1 MGNYKNSAEV
11 WRREGLTEGEL
22 RTMGALAV
30 EATEKLRKTTVR
42 EEAVLLG
49 SVPFGSWDEFA
60 KAVQEMA
67 AHKMAAHKMATYS
80 YEPIPV
86 EINTKRLIATAF
98 LDDGGEMS
106 VEENSVP
113 EEAFID
119 LSRTRCV
126 VDADRSHKSYEFT
139 CPVLKKYPD
148 GKLYPTREAYVI
160 SAIDVDANG
169 SQEVDFNIIYGGLN

>member
-1 MGNYKNSAEV
+1 MGNYENSTEV
-11 WRREGLTEGEL
+11 WRGEGLTEGEL

-42 EEAVLLG
+42 KEAVLLG

-67 AHKMAAHKMATYS
+67 AHS

-98 LDDGGEMS
+98 LDDEGEMS
-106 VEENSVP
+106 VEEHSVP
-113 EEAFID
+113 EEVFID

-126 VDADRSHKSYEFT
+126 VDADRSHKSYKFT
-139 CPVLKKYPD
+139 CPVLEKYPD

-169 SQEVDFNIIYGGLN
+169 SQEVDFKIIYGNLN

>member
-1 MGNYKNSAEV
+1 MGNYENSTEV
-11 WRREGLTEGEL
+11 GRGEGLTEGEL
-22 RTMGALAV
+22 RTMGTLAM
-30 EATEKLRKTTVR
+30 EATEELKKTTIR
-42 EEAVLLG
+42 KEAVLLG
-49 SVPFGSWDEFA
+49 SIPFGSWDEFA

-67 AHKMAAHKMATYS
+67 AHS

-86 EINTKRLIATAF
+86 KINTKRLIATAF
-98 LDDGGEMS
+98 LDDRGEMS

-113 EEAFID
+113 EEVFID

-148 GKLYPTREAYVI
+148 GELYSIREVYVI
-160 SAIDVDANG
+160 SAIDVNG
-169 SQEVDFNIIYGGLN
+169 SQEVDFKIIQGGLN

>member
-1 MGNYKNSAEV
+1 MRNENFTEV
-11 WRREGLTEGEL
+11 GRGEGLTEGEL
-22 RTMGALAV
+22 RTMGTLAV
-30 EATEKLRKTTVR
+30 KATEELKKTTIR
-42 EEAVLLG
+42 KEAVLLG
-49 SVPFGSWDEFA
+49 SAPFDSWDEFV

-67 AHKMAAHKMATYS
+67 AHS

-86 EINTKRLIATAF
+86 KINTKRLIATAF
-98 LDDGGEMS
+98 LDDRGEMS
-106 VEENSVP
+106 VEETSVP
-113 EEAFID
+113 EDAFID

>member
-1 MGNYKNSAEV
+1 MGNYENSTEV
-11 WRREGLTEGEL
+11 WRGEGLTEGEL

-42 EEAVLLG
+42 KETVLLG

-60 KAVQEMA
+60 KAAQEMA
-67 AHKMAAHKMATYS
+67 AHS

-98 LDDGGEMS
+98 LDDEGEMS
-106 VEENSVP
+106 VEEHSVP
-113 EEAFID
+113 EEVFID
-119 LSRTRCV
+119 LSRTRC
-126 VDADRSHKSYEFT
+126 DAEEDRNRKSYEFT
-139 CPVLKKYPD
+139 CPALERYPD
-148 GKLYPTREAYVI
+148 GELCPTRKAYVI
-160 SAIDVDANG
+160 SAIDVNG

>member
-1 MGNYKNSAEV
+1 MKNYENFTEV
-11 WRREGLTEGEL
+11 GRREGLTEGEL
-22 RTMGALAV
+22 RTMGMLAM
-30 EATEKLRKTTVR
+30 EATEELKKTTIR
-42 EEAVLLG
+42 KEAVLLG
-49 SVPFGSWDEFA
+49 GVPFNSWDEFA

-67 AHKMAAHKMATYS
+67 AHS

-86 EINTKRLIATAF
+86 KINTKRLIATAF
-98 LDDGGEMS
+98 LDDRGEMS

-113 EEAFID
+113 EEVFID

-148 GKLYPTREAYVI
+148 GELYPIREAYVI
-160 SAIDVDANG
+160 SAIDVNG
-169 SQEVDFNIIYGGLN
+169 SQEVDFKII

>member
-1 MGNYKNSAEV
+1 MGNYENFTEV
-11 WRREGLTEGEL
+11 GRGEGLTEGEL

-30 EATEKLRKTTVR
+30 EATEKLRKTIVR
-42 EEAVLLG
+42 KETVLLG
-49 SVPFGSWDEFA
+49 SVPFDSWDEFA

-67 AHKMAAHKMATYS
+67 AYS

-98 LDDGGEMS
+98 LDDEGEMS
-106 VEENSVP
+106 VEERFVP
-113 EEAFID
+113 EEVFID

-126 VDADRSHKSYEFT
+126 VDADRSHKSYKFT

-148 GKLYPTREAYVI
+148 GELYPIREAYVI
-160 SAIDVDANG
+160 SAIDVNG
-169 SQEVDFNIIYGGLN
+169 SQEVDFKIIQGNLN

>member
-1 MGNYKNSAEV
+1 MGNYENSTEV
-11 WRREGLTEGEL
+11 GRGEGLTEGEL

-42 EEAVLLG
+42 KETVLLG

-67 AHKMAAHKMATYS
+67 AHS

-98 LDDGGEMS
+98 LDDEGEMS
-106 VEENSVP
+106 VEERFVP
-113 EEAFID
+113 EEVFID
-119 LSRTRCV
+119 LSRTRC
-126 VDADRSHKSYEFT
+126 DAEEDRNHKSYEFT

-169 SQEVDFNIIYGGLN
+169 SQEVDFKIIYGGLN

>member
-1 MGNYKNSAEV
+1 MGNYENSTEA
-11 WRREGLTEGEL
+11 WRREGLTEDEL
-22 RTMGALAV
+22 RTMGTLAM
-30 EATEKLRKTTVR
+30 EATEKLKKTIIRKET
-42 EEAVLLG
+42 VLLG

-67 AHKMAAHKMATYS
+67 AHS

-86 EINTKRLIATAF
+86 EINTKRLIAKAF
-98 LDDGGEMS
+98 LDDRGEMS

-113 EEAFID
+113 EEVFID

-148 GKLYPTREAYVI
+148 GELYPIREAYVI
-160 SAIDVDANG
+160 SAIDVNG
-169 SQEVDFNIIYGGLN
+169 SQEVDFKII

>member
-1 MGNYKNSAEV
+1 MGNYKNSTEV
-11 WRREGLTEGEL
+11 GRGEGLTEGEL
-22 RTMGALAV
+22 RTMGTLAV
-30 EATEKLRKTTVR
+30 KATEELKKTTIR
-42 EEAVLLG
+42 KEAVLLG

-67 AHKMAAHKMATYS
+67 AHKMTAYS

-86 EINTKRLIATAF
+86 KINTKRLIATAF

-169 SQEVDFNIIYGGLN
+169 SQEVDFKIIYGGLN

>member
-1 MGNYKNSAEV
+1 MRNYENSTEV
-11 WRREGLTEGEL
+11 GRREGLTEGEL
-22 RTMGALAV
+22 RTMGTLAM
-30 EATEKLRKTTVR
+30 EATEELKKTTIR
-42 EEAVLLG
+42 KEAVLLG

-67 AHKMAAHKMATYS
+67 AHS

-86 EINTKRLIATAF
+86 KINTKRLIATAF

-106 VEENSVP
+106 VEEHSVP
-113 EEAFID
+113 EEVFID

-126 VDADRSHKSYEFT
+126 VDEDRSHKSYKFT

-148 GKLYPTREAYVI
+148 GELYPIREAYVI
-160 SAIDVDANG
+160 SAIDVNG
-169 SQEVDFNIIYGGLN
+169 SQEVDFKII

>member
-1 MGNYKNSAEV
+1 MGNYENSTEV
-11 WRREGLTEGEL
+11 WRGEGLTEGEL

-42 EEAVLLG
+42 EETVLLG

-67 AHKMAAHKMATYS
+67 AHS

-98 LDDGGEMS
+98 LDDEGEMS
-106 VEENSVP
+106 VEERFVP
-113 EEAFID
+113 EEVFID
-119 LSRTRCV
+119 LSRTRC
-126 VDADRSHKSYEFT
+126 DAEEDRNHKSYEFT
-139 CPVLKKYPD
+139 CPVLMEHPD
-148 GKLYPTREAYVI
+148 GKLYLTRKAYVI
-160 SAIDVDANG
+160 SVIDVNG

>member
-1 MGNYKNSAEV
+1 MRNYENFTEIG
-11 WRREGLTEGEL
+11 RGEGLTEGEL
-22 RTMGALAV
+22 RTMGALAMK
-30 EATEKLRKTTVR
+30 ATEELKKTTIR
-42 EEAVLLG
+42 KEAVLLG

-60 KAVQEMA
+60 KAAQEMA
-67 AHKMAAHKMATYS
+67 AHS

-86 EINTKRLIATAF
+86 KINTKRLIATAS

-106 VEENSVP
+106 VEERSVP
-113 EEAFID
+113 EEVFID

-139 CPVLKKYPD
+139 CPVLKRYPD

-160 SAIDVDANG
+160 SAIDVNG
-169 SQEVDFNIIYGGLN
+169 SQEVDFKIIYGGLN

>member
-1 MGNYKNSAEV
+1 MGNYENSTEV
-11 WRREGLTEGEL
+11 WRGEGLTEGEL

-42 EEAVLLG
+42 KEAILLG

-67 AHKMAAHKMATYS
+67 AHS

-86 EINTKRLIATAF
+86 EINAKRLIATAF
-98 LDDGGEMS
+98 LDDEGEMS
-106 VEENSVP
+106 VEEHSVP
-113 EEAFID
+113 EEVFID
-119 LSRTRCV
+119 LSRTRC
-126 VDADRSHKSYEFT
+126 DAEEDRNRKSYEFT
-139 CPVLKKYPD
+139 CPALERYPD
-148 GKLYPTREAYVI
+148 GELCPTRKAYVI
-160 SAIDVDANG
+160 SAIDVNG

>member
-1 MGNYKNSAEV
+1 MGNYENSTEV
-11 WRREGLTEGEL
+11 GRREGLTEGEL
-22 RTMGALAV
+22 RTMGMLAM
-30 EATEKLRKTTVR
+30 EATEELKKTTIR
-42 EEAVLLG
+42 KEAVLLG

-67 AHKMAAHKMATYS
+67 AHS

-86 EINTKRLIATAF
+86 KINTKRLIATAF
-98 LDDGGEMS
+98 LDDRGEMS

-113 EEAFID
+113 EDVFID

-139 CPVLKKYPD
+139 CPVLKKFPD
-148 GKLYPTREAYVI
+148 GELYPIREAYVI
-160 SAIDVDANG
+160 SAIDVNG
-169 SQEVDFNIIYGGLN
+169 SQEVDFKII

>member
-1 MGNYKNSAEV
+1 MGNYENFTEV
-11 WRREGLTEGEL
+11 GRGEGLTEGEL

-30 EATEKLRKTTVR
+30 EATEKLRKTIVR
-42 EEAVLLG
+42 KETVLLG

-67 AHKMAAHKMATYS
+67 AYS

-98 LDDGGEMS
+98 LDDEGEMS
-106 VEENSVP
+106 VEERFVP
-113 EEAFID
+113 EEVFID
-119 LSRTRCV
+119 LSRTRC
-126 VDADRSHKSYEFT
+126 DAEEDRNRKSYEFT
-139 CPVLKKYPD
+139 CPALERYPD
-148 GKLYPTREAYVI
+148 GELCPTRKAYVI
-160 SAIDVDANG
+160 SAIDVNG

>member
-1 MGNYKNSAEV
+1 MGNYENSTEA

-22 RTMGALAV
+22 RIMGALAV
-30 EATEKLRKTTVR
+30 EAIEKLRKTTVR
-42 EEAVLLG
+42 EETVLLG

-67 AHKMAAHKMATYS
+67 AHS

-98 LDDGGEMS
+98 LDDEGEMS
-106 VEENSVP
+106 VEERSVP
-113 EEAFID
+113 EEVFID

-126 VDADRSHKSYEFT
+126 VDADRSHKSYKFT
-139 CPVLKKYPD
+139 CPVLEKFPD
-148 GKLYPTREAYVI
+148 GELYPIREVYVI
-160 SAIDVDANG
+160 SAIDVNG
-169 SQEVDFNIIYGGLN
+169 SQEVDFKIIYGNLN

>member
-1 MGNYKNSAEV
+1 MGNYENSTEA

-42 EEAVLLG
+42 KETVLLG

-67 AHKMAAHKMATYS
+67 AHS
-80 YEPIPV
+80 YGPIPV

-98 LDDGGEMS
+98 LDDEGEMS
-106 VEENSVP
+106 VEERFVP
-113 EEAFID
+113 EEVFID
-119 LSRTRCV
+119 LSRTRC
-126 VDADRSHKSYEFT
+126 DAEEDRNHKSYEFT
-139 CPVLKKYPD
+139 CPALEKFPD
-148 GKLYPTREAYVI
+148 GELYPIREVYVI
-160 SAIDVDANG
+160 SAIDVNG
-169 SQEVDFNIIYGGLN
+169 SQEVDFKIIYGNLN